1 MSIVVT
7 ESELRKIQLKTRMPF
22 RYGIASMT
30 EFPLA
35 FVRIRA
41 QIDGVQSFGIASDLL
56 PPKWFTKVPDKP
68 LSEEIDEMLEVIHHA
83 MNRIVGIE
91 FTTVFGLWQ
100 TLYEAQADFG
110 TQKGYPPLLAHFGTS
125 LAERAVMEAFC
136 RARQTPFA
144 QAVSSNAFGIQ
155 LHQIHPELGNAEP
168 SDFLPKTPL
177 SRLIAR
183 HTIGLSDPLRE
194 NEIPPAEALQD
205 GLPQSLENCIRR
217 YGLTHFKVKISG
229 NLNDDLPRLQELCQL
244 TRQGDVRQAR
254 FSLDGNEQFASASA
268 FRSYWEALRREQ
280 WFDWLS
286 DRLLFVE
293 QPLHRNVA
301 LQKTD
306 DLLHWKQRPP
316 TIIDESDGEL
326 CALPQAL
333 KLGYNGASHKNCKG
347 VFKGI
352 ANRCLIEKRARQS
365 PTKQW
370 VISGEDLCNQGPVAL
385 LQDLAVMSCL
395 GIQSVERN
403 GHHYCAGL
411 SAFPAS
417 LQNQVLQNHPDLYHQ
432 TERGWPS
439 LTIENGSLS
448 LRTVNQSPFGL
459 GLHFPFDSLPT

>member
-35 FVRIRA
+35 FVRVRA
-41 QIDGVQSFGIASDLL
+41 QVDGVQSFGIASDLL

-68 LSEEIDEMLEVIHHA
+68 LSEEIDEMLEIIHHA
-83 MNRIVGIE
+83 LNRIVGIE
-91 FTTVFGLWQ
+91 SATVFGLWQ
-100 TLYEAQADFG
+100 TLYEAQTDFG

-136 RARQTPFA
+136 QARQIPFA

-155 LHQIHPELGNAEP
+155 LNQIHPELSNAKP

-177 SRLIAR
+177 PRLTAR

-194 NEIPPAEALQD
+194 NEIPPVEALHD
-205 GLPQSLENCIRR
+205 GLPQSLEACIRQ
-217 YGLTHFKVKISG
+217 YGLTHFKIKISG
-229 NLNDDLPRLQELCQL
+229 NLNDDLPRLRKLCQL
-244 TRQGDVRQAR
+244 TRQCDVRQAR
-254 FSLDGNEQFASASA
+254 FSLDGNEQFASAAA
-268 FRSYWEALRREQ
+268 FRAYWETLRREE
-280 WFDWLS
+280 WFNWLS

-293 QPLHRNVA
+293 QPLHRNVT

-352 ANRCLIEKRARQS
+352 ANRCLIEKHARQS
-365 PTKQW
+365 PAKQW
-370 VISGEDLCNQGPVAL
+370 ILSGEDLCNQGPVAL
-385 LQDLAVMSCL
+385 LQDLAVMACL

-411 SAFPAS
+411 SAFDAS
-417 LQNQVLQNHPDLYHQ
+417 LQNQILRSHPDLYHQ
-432 TERGWPS
+432 TERGWLS

-448 LRTVNQSPFGL
+448 LRTVNQNPFGL
-459 GLHFPFDSLPT
+459 GLEFPFDSLPA

>member
-35 FVRIRA
+35 FIRVRA
-41 QIDGVQSFGIASDLL
+41 QIDGVRSFGIASDLL

-68 LSEEIDEMLEVIHHA
+68 LAEEIDEMLEVIHHA
-83 MNRIVGIE
+83 LNRIVGIE
-91 FTTVFGLWQ
+91 SATVFGLWQ

-125 LAERAVMEAFC
+125 LAERAVIEAFC
-136 RARQTPFA
+136 RARQMPFA
-144 QAVSSNAFGIQ
+144 QAISANAFGIQ
-155 LHQIHPELGNAEP
+155 LNQIHPELGNAEP

-194 NEIPPAEALQD
+194 NEISPAAALQD
-205 GLPQSLENCIRR
+205 GLPQSLEACIRQ

-229 NLNDDLPRLQELCQL
+229 NLSDDLPRLQELCEL
-244 TRQGDVRQAR
+244 ARQCGVRQAR

-268 FRSYWEALRREQ
+268 FRAYWEALRREQ
-280 WFDWLS
+280 WFNWLS

-306 DLLHWKQRPP
+306 DLLLWKQRPP

-333 KLGYNGASHKNCKG
+333 QLGYNGASHKNCKG

-352 ANRCLIEKRARQS
+352 ANRCLIEKHTRQS
-365 PTKQW
+365 PAKQW
-370 VISGEDLCNQGPVAL
+370 ILSGEDLCNQGPVAL
-385 LQDLAVMSCL
+385 LQDLAVMACL

-411 SAFPAS
+411 SAFDAS
-417 LQNQVLQNHPDLYHQ
+417 LQNQILQSHPDLYHQ

-439 LTIENGSLS
+439 LTIQNGSLS
-448 LRTVNQSPFGL
+448 LRTVNQNPFGL
-459 GLHFPFDSLPT
+459 GLEFPFDSLPA